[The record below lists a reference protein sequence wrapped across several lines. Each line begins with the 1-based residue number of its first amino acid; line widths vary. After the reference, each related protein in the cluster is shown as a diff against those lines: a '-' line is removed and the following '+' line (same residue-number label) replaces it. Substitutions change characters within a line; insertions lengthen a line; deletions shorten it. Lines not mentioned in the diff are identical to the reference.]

1 MGNLSSVGLVVHQQ
15 GIQVLSVSNQVN
27 LVTRW
32 VQVLGILV
40 GTVTNVWLTDGASE
54 SSSDTR
60 VDTLLL
66 SPVLGNSLV
75 SVRVMS
81 LELLGV
87 LLNNLD
93 RGHYLLV

>member
-32 VQVLGILV
+32 VQVLGFLV